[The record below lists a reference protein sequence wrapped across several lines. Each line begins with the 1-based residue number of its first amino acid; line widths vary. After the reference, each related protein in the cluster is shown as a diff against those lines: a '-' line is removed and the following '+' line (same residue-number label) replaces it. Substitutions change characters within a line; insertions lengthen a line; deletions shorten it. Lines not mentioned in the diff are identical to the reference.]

1 MVCRLLLLL
10 DGGRE
15 GLFISW
21 FNPLTTGPDGY
32 ITPTNWMFLLF
43 TDIVSRMRFC
53 LFPTRVGSLIDQLR
67 NWRAPMLSRQV
78 ASGWRTRRNEEEK
91 KRSTR
96 RIFICT
102 SGRRVWGAGCWELI
116 GQQQERPTTVTWWWP
131 AIGLATHE
139 RLWRWRRGRR
149 CFALRLVLLF
159 GLFVSFDERLDHQID
174 GHFVDVLYVF
184 RETVAQRHLDGFQ

>member
-91 KRSTR
+91 KDRH
-96 RIFICT
+96 
-102 SGRRVWGAGCWELI
+102 GAYLSVQAG
-116 GQQQERPTTVTWWWP
+116 
-131 AIGLATHE
+131 
-139 RLWRWRRGRR
+139 
-149 CFALRLVLLF
+149 
-159 GLFVSFDERLDHQID
+159 
-174 GHFVDVLYVF
+174 
-184 RETVAQRHLDGFQ
+184 DGFEGRGAES